1 MSIIVLI
8 MRGHDL
14 HQDAMFS
21 YLSPEQRVPQDH
33 PLRPIR
39 RMTDQALQ
47 RLSPRFERMYADIG
61 RPSIA
66 PEKLLRAL
74 LLQVLYTIRS
84 ERMLMEQLDYNLL
97 FRWFVGLN
105 MDDVVW
111 VPTVFSK
118 NRDRLLEG
126 AVAEAFFDEV
136 LREAGEQE
144 LLSEE
149 HFTVDGT
156 LLEAWA
162 SQKSFQRKDAPE
174 GPPPEDPGN
183 PTVDFH
189 KEKRTN
195 ETHQSTTDP
204 DARLARK
211 GKGKEA
217 KLSYAGHV
225 LMENRNGLVVNVR
238 LTQATGTAE
247 REAAVE
253 MVDDIPGPK
262 QVTVGADKNYDAEA
276 MVQQLRERKA
286 TPHVAQNQERRRSA
300 IDSRTTRHPGY
311 QISQRARKKVEES
324 FGWMK
329 TVRVAAEAA
338 ASGPGARRLD
348 LHLYGCRLQ
357 PGPDSKLA
365 DRGRPAAGSGPRGRL
380 RRSVSKGLKRAG
392 KGKRQGPKG
401 PIARFTTNRTAQRK
415 FPQDKRY

>member
-189 KEKRTN
+189 KEKRTVDRRQ
-195 ETHQSTTDP
+195 TRTLGWP
-204 DARLARK
+204 GRAKARRPSLRRARAD
-211 GKGKEA
+211 GE
-217 KLSYAGHV
+217 
-225 LMENRNGLVVNVR
+225 VNVR
-238 LTQATGTAE
+238 
-247 REAAVE
+247 
-253 MVDDIPGPK
+253 
-262 QVTVGADKNYDAEA
+262 QVTV
-276 MVQQLRERKA
+276 L
-286 TPHVAQNQERRRSA
+286 A
-300 IDSRTTRHPGY
+300 ICGN
-311 QISQRARKKVEES
+311 
-324 FGWMK
+324 
-329 TVRVAAEAA
+329 
-338 ASGPGARRLD
+338 
-348 LHLYGCRLQ
+348 
-357 PGPDSKLA
+357 
-365 DRGRPAAGSGPRGRL
+365 GRPRRTWRRTRIGGAVRHRDKGHPSVKAIREGKAAKGRNL
-380 RRSVSKGLKRAG
+380 VGA
-392 KGKRQGPKG
+392 
-401 PIARFTTNRTAQRK
+401 
-415 FPQDKRY
+415 

>member
-1 MSIIVLI
+1 MSKIVLI
-8 MRGHDL
+8 MRGDDL

-21 YLSPEQRVPQDH
+21 YLSLEQRVPKDH
-33 PLRPIR
+33 PLRLIR
-39 RMTDQALQ
+39 QLTDEALK
-47 RLSPRFERMYADIG
+47 RLSQRFDRMYSWTG
-61 RPSIA
+61 RPSIP

-74 LLQVLYTIRS
+74 LLQILYTIRS
-84 ERMLMEQLDYNLL
+84 ERLLMEQLDYNLL

-105 MDDVVW
+105 MDDPIW
-111 VPTVFSK
+111 DATVYSK
-118 NRDRLLEG
+118 NRERLL
-126 AVAEAFFDEV
+126 
-136 LREAGEQE
+136 AG
-144 LLSEE
+144 
-149 HFTVDGT
+149 
-156 LLEAWA
+156 
-162 SQKSFQRKDAPE
+162 KDAPE

-189 KEKRTN
+189 QEKRTN

-204 DARLARK
+204 EARLARK

-329 TVRVAAEAA
+329 TVGLLRKLRHRGLQRVGWIFTFTAA
-338 ASGPGARRLD
+338 AYNLVRIRNLVIGASPPLVVGPGA
-348 LHLYGCRLQ
+348 
-357 PGPDSKLA
+357 A
-365 DRGRPAAGSGPRGRL
+365 
-380 RRSVSKGLKRAG
+380 
-392 KGKRQGPKG
+392 
-401 PIARFTTNRTAQRK
+401 
-415 FPQDKRY
+415 